1 MSSKISELVTG
12 QKIEVQLSSS
22 NVPARFYSEFIGAV
36 KDRWLIVNMPDARK
50 YSDMREYL
58 QEKTPVIVRFVLEN
72 ESGEICAFR
81 SEITYVISHPTK
93 MLFILWPNQIE
104 HRVIR
109 KGRRFDAF
117 LPAVVSGQAVNGE
130 EKSFKGHVLDVSESG
145 CRLKHEKP
153 EGKIEELWENGSKI
167 ALKIEQKRN
176 ADVTLNAIVRQIKQ
190 IDEQVELGVQFMGN
204 QKQEVNSLFSGS
216 LVDIDELSRLE
227 SSGQV

>member
-1 MSSKISELVTG
+1 MASKISELVTG
-12 QKIEVQLSSS
+12 QKIEVQLASS

-36 KDRWLIVNMPDARK
+36 KDRWVIVNMPDARK
-50 YSDMREYL
+50 YKDVRELL

-81 SEITYVISHPTK
+81 SEVSYVISHPTK
-93 MLFILWPNQIE
+93 MLFILWPSQVE

-117 LPAVVSGQAVNGE
+117 LPASVSGQSVKGE
-130 EKSFKGHVLDVSESG
+130 EKTFKGHVLDVSESG

-153 EGKIEELWENGSKI
+153 EEKLAELWENGSKI
-167 ALKIEQKRN
+167 ALKIEQKN
-176 ADVTLNAIVRQIKQ
+176 NGDLTLNAMVRQIKQ
-190 IDEQVELGVQFMGN
+190 VDDQIELGVQFMGN
-204 QKQEVNSLFSGS
+204 QKEQVNSLFSGS

-227 SSGQV
+227 SPK

>member
-1 MSSKISELVTG
+1 MSSKISELATG

-36 KDRWLIVNMPDARK
+36 KDRWVIVNMPDVRK
-50 YSDMREYL
+50 YKDVRDLL

-81 SEITYVISHPTK
+81 SEVSYVISHPTK
-93 MLFILWPNQIE
+93 MLFILWPSQVE

-117 LPAVVSGQAVNGE
+117 LSASVSGLSVNGE
-130 EKSFKGHVLDVSESG
+130 EQTFNGHVLDVSESG
-145 CRLKHEKP
+145 CRLKHENP
-153 EGKIEELWENGSKI
+153 EGKLDETWENGSKI
-167 ALKIEQKRN
+167 ALKIEQKN
-176 ADVTLNAIVRQIKQ
+176 NGELTLNAIVRQIKQ
-190 IDEQVELGVQFMGN
+190 VDDQVELGVQFMGN
-204 QKQEVNSLFSGS
+204 QKDEVNSLFSGS

-227 SSGQV
+227 SSR

>member
-1 MSSKISELVTG
+1 MPSKISELVTG
-12 QKIEVQLSSS
+12 QKIEVQLASS
-22 NVPARFYSEFIGAV
+22 NVPARFHSEFIGAV
-36 KDRWLIVNMPDARK
+36 KERWVIVNMPDARK

-72 ESGEICAFR
+72 ENGEICAFR
-81 SEITYVISHPTK
+81 SEVSYVISHPTK

-117 LPAVVSGQAVNGE
+117 LTTMISGKTVNGE

-145 CRLKHEKP
+145 CRLKHDKAEEKLN
-153 EGKIEELWENGSKI
+153 ELWENGSKI
-167 ALKIEQKRN
+167 ALKIEQKNN
-176 ADVTLNAIVRQIKQ
+176 ADLTLNAIVRQIKQ
-190 IDEQVELGVQFMGN
+190 IDDHVELGVQFMGN
-204 QKQEVNSLFSGS
+204 QKEEVNSLFSGS

-227 SSGQV
+227 SSK